1 MLFVNFLNMKNFVI
15 ALICVLGLGLLPFK
29 AEAQDVVRN
38 GNEFVSTKKAKS
50 TKEPIKT
57 IYTYKDSDGKSYPIY
72 LSATGKAFIWKVSKK
87 TGKKY
92 KKYLPEVTKQLQEQ
106 SKK

>member
-1 MLFVNFLNMKNFVI
+1 MKKI
-15 ALICVLGLGLLPFK
+15 ITALICVLLSGLLPFNK
-29 AEAQDVVRN
+29 AEAQQDIARN

-87 TGKKY
+87 TGKRY
-92 KKYLPEVTKQLQEQ
+92 KKYLPEVTKKLNEQ
-106 SKK
+106 GQNQNK